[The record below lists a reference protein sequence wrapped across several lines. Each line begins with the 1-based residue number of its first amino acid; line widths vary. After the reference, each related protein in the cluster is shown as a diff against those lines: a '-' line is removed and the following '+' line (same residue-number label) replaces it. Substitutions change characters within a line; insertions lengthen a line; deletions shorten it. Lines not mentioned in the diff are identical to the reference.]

1 MTYLNYLSLV
11 LLLVCMGLGAWKGW
25 TFQAYYMLMF
35 IVLYIISQRINA
47 GIFSFVLL
55 PELSLETKKIVH
67 LEGAFVCV
75 FLVFYLVRKLHSY
88 IFKQVEAVP
97 GHRFIGSIFGFITG
111 VLLILFL
118 TSILNLTDYKSEKWW
133 LDSIEYQLSVL
144 SLQLIDQIYQ

>member
-97 GHRFIGSIFGFITG
+97 GHRFIGSTFGFITG

-118 TSILNLTDYKSEKWW
+118 SSILNLTDYKSEKWW
-133 LDSIEYQLSVL
+133 LDSIEYQFSVL
-144 SLQLIDQIYQ
+144 SLELIDQIYQ